1 MATKI
6 ETKLNKIERELKT
19 VKAHLEALLELSEG
33 NLTRALSNDS
43 KKKGKRSS
51 KPRTKKSQ
59 ELYSCSCSRERCK
72 TKQWRYGGV
81 KDDGSKWGLTAHKD
95 TVLAEWKAGKHP
107 KKPEFKKLKQAVCQS
122 S

>member
-1 MATKI
+1 MATKV
-6 ETKLNKIERELKT
+6 ETKLNKIERQLKT
-19 VKAHLEALLELSEG
+19 VVAHLEALLERSEG

-59 ELYSCSCSRERCK
+59 ELYSCSCSREKCK

-81 KDDGSKWGLTAHKD
+81 KDNGEKWGLTAHKD

-107 KKPEFKKLKQAVCQS
+107 KKPVFSKLKA
-122 S
+122 